1 MPQGC
6 FPVLLITLR
15 SFFVLRGGTHSIL
28 PKRRNPEYSEFR
40 RLFLSL
46 PIAMTPFLKDHG
58 LPHSYDPLLFQT
70 AHLWNSLTEFYI
82 SRRQTRKD
90 MFIRFAQFFLLFFQV
105 VQTIITGT
113 SYIFKDGTSFPGLHS
128 VNLLHFYGPPC
139 HYH

>member
-1 MPQGC
+1 MI
-6 FPVLLITLR
+6 LL
-15 SFFVLRGGTHSIL
+15 S
-28 PKRRNPEYSEFR
+28 
-40 RLFLSL
+40 
-46 PIAMTPFLKDHG
+46 PIAMTPSLKDHG
-58 LPHSYDPLLFQT
+58 LPYSYDPLLFQT